1 MRSQRVGHDWAIELN
16 WTIINYILI
25 YLHVV
30 TGLITNETLCFL
42 LRIIMYLYF
51 IKLIYFQFCSVQFS
65 RSVMSSCLRLMDYSK
80 PGFLVHHQFPEP
92 TQTHVHSTGEA
103 IQVSSSDVP
112 FSSCLQSFPA
122 PGSFQMSWFFAC
134 GQSIGV
140 SASASVLPMN
150 TQDSFPLGWLVGT
163 PCNPRDYQSPFQH
176 HGSKASILQCSAF
189 FIVQLHIHTW
199 PLGKP

>member
-1 MRSQRVGHDWAIELN
+1 MSGGAPTLQAVKNPCLTYSQPSISVIPLYPCSDCRDSTNCKLSS
-16 WTIINYILI
+16 TISS
-25 YLHVV
+25 V
-30 TGLITNETLCFL
+30 TQSRPTLCDP
-42 LRIIMYLYF
+42 
-51 IKLIYFQFCSVQFS
+51 
-65 RSVMSSCLRLMDYSK
+65 MDCGT
-80 PGFLVHHQFPEP
+80 PGFSVHHHFPEP

-150 TQDSFPLGWLVGT
+150 TQDSFPLG
-163 PCNPRDYQSPFQH
+163 
-176 HGSKASILQCSAF
+176 
-189 FIVQLHIHTW
+189 
-199 PLGKP
+199 